1 MTCAA
6 SRLLDAVDRTPDVV
20 ETEATALAERS
31 VADGDHRTAAA
42 AWRAAGIARRMLG
55 RIIDALTAFDAGI
68 AAAEH
73 ADDHR
78 LAALIRTS
86 RAAPRFMTGDM
97 DGGLDDLRLALA
109 TLDGADRGIAVFQHA
124 QYLDVVEDPGAT
136 AAFDEAVSLL
146 TGSDAHAKY
155 LGHALANRGL
165 HHANAGRPEAARR
178 DLTAALAIWDEL
190 DLAALAATVVH
201 NLGVVSMLSGDF
213 VAALEHFESAQRRTS
228 TLGNDA
234 AASGRDYCDA
244 LLSVGL
250 AAEAHERATELAAR
264 GDAAGDALAAAE
276 LRLLASHAALQ
287 LDDVD
292 AAVATAERALAGFRA
307 AGRPGWEAMARLSL
321 ARADVARGG
330 GDSAS
335 LELLAA
341 DLLAHRWHDA
351 ALDAALLAADADTA
365 AGRFIDARRRIDEQ
379 EGPVRA
385 ARAERRLQAC
395 TIAAAVAA
403 AEGDGAG
410 ARRSVRRGLAIVEQE
425 QRSVGAIDA
434 RAHFAR
440 HAARLLTIGREQAIE
455 RRDGRS
461 AWAELERMRGL
472 SLRHPRVRP
481 VDDPELGALLGR
493 LRQVSVDLA
502 ATEPGDDGWDALAR
516 EQRALQRRV
525 ADHVR
530 RTPGAADAV
539 DVVDLDAVRA
549 RLDGGAMVT
558 YEPIGGRL
566 WAFVLD
572 DRLRRVD
579 CGDLGGFT
587 DRVAAVQAATRRLA
601 RRTAHAHTVALAV
614 SQLAELAGWF
624 DANLALPVERDRPLA
639 IVVPGELA
647 SVPWSSLPR
656 LAGRPV
662 SLAPSAWAWS
672 AAMGVATPPASEH
685 AVFVAGPGL
694 PAAAAEVEAAAAAH
708 ARSEVLVGAAA
719 TSARTSDEIERST
732 VAHIAA
738 HYAPRRGN
746 PLFSRFEL
754 ADGPW
759 FLHDLVRSSR
769 VPATW
774 VVPSCE
780 SAVGDVPVA
789 GELLGLTSVLLAAG
803 ARSVVL
809 SSGLVP
815 DDDVTVAA
823 MTALHVRLAGG
834 TSPATALAEVLE
846 TVLAGAD
853 DDPAAVVLRSTL
865 ACHGGW

>member
-1 MTCAA
+1 MTSAA
-6 SRLLDAVDRTPDVV
+6 SWLLDAVDRTPEVV
-20 ETEATALAERS
+20 EVEATTLAERS
-31 VADGDHRTAAA
+31 IGDGDHHTAAA

-55 RIIDALTAFDAGI
+55 RITDALAAFDAGI
-68 AAAEH
+68 NAAEL
-73 ADDHR
+73 AGDQR
-78 LAALIRTS
+78 LAALVRTS

-97 DGGLDDLRLALA
+97 RGGLDDLHAALT
-109 TLDGADRGIAVFQHA
+109 TLDGADRGIAVFQLA
-124 QYLDVVEDPGAT
+124 QYLDVVEDPSAT
-136 AAFDEAVSLL
+136 ATFDEAITLL
-146 TGSDAHAKY
+146 TGSPEHARY
-155 LGHALANRGL
+155 LGHTLANRGL
-165 HHANAGRPEAARR
+165 HHANAGRPTEARR
-178 DLTAALAIWDEL
+178 DLTAALALWDQL

-201 NLGVVSMLSGDF
+201 NLGVVAMLSGDF
-213 VAALEHFESAQRRTS
+213 VAALEHFEAARRRTS
-228 TLGNDA
+228 TLGNAA

-250 AAEAHERATELAAR
+250 AAEAHERATELAAES
-264 GDAAGDALAAAE
+264 DASGDALAAAE

-292 AAVATAERALAGFRA
+292 AAVDTAERALAGFHA

-321 ARADVARGG
+321 ARADVARGN
-330 GDSAS
+330 GDPDS
-335 LELLAA
+335 LGRLAA
-341 DLLAHRWHDA
+341 DLRTHRWHDA
-351 ALDAALLAADADTA
+351 ALDAELLAADADA
-365 AGRFIDARRRIDEQ
+365 IAGRSGDAARRLDDVAR
-379 EGPVRA
+379 PLRS

-403 AEGDGAG
+403 AEGDGAA
-410 ARRSVRRGLAIVEQE
+410 ARRSVRRGLAVVEQE

-440 HAARLLTIGREQAIE
+440 HASRLLTIGREQAIS
-455 RRDGRS
+455 RRDGRA
-461 AWAELERMRGL
+461 AWTELERMRGL

-502 ATEPGDDGWDALAR
+502 STEPGDAGWDDLAR
-516 EQRALQRRV
+516 EQRSLQRRV

-530 RTPGAADAV
+530 RTPGAGDTV
-539 DVVDLDAVRA
+539 DVVDLDTVRA

-558 YEPIGGRL
+558 YEPVGGRL

-572 DRLRRVD
+572 RRLRRID
-579 CGDLGGFT
+579 CGDLSAFT
-587 DRVAAVQAATRRLA
+587 DRVAAVQAAVRRLA

-614 SQLAELAGWF
+614 SQLSELASWF
-624 DANLALPVERDRPLA
+624 DAHLSLPVRDDQPLA

-647 SVPWSSLPR
+647 SVPWSALPR

-672 AAMGVATPPASEH
+672 SAMGVTVPNVPDH

-694 PAAAAEVEAAAAAH
+694 PAAAAEVAAAAAAH
-708 ARSEVLVGAAA
+708 ASSEVLVGAAA
-719 TSARTSDEIERST
+719 TSERTGDGLERST
-732 VAHIAA
+732 VAHVAA
-738 HYAPRRGN
+738 HYVPRRGN

-759 FLHDLVRSSR
+759 FLHDLARSTR

-789 GELLGLTSVLLAAG
+789 GELLGLTSVLLGAG

-815 DDDVTVAA
+815 DDDVTVAT
-823 MTALHVRLAGG
+823 MTALHTRLAAGG
-834 TSPATALAEVLE
+834 SPAAALAEVLE
-846 TVLAGAD
+846 SVLAGSG
-853 DDPAAVVLRSTL
+853 DDPAAVVLRATL